1 MKKRKILSIKRS
13 TRYND
18 RIIVK
23 LDDKSVFRVPED
35 AFVLN
40 PFHVGETVTLD
51 EIEDYDVK
59 MRLQEA
65 KDAAF
70 KLLSFRMRSIAEMRK
85 RLKEKSFSQ
94 IEIDHVIDKL
104 TKLNYLNDVE
114 FGKAFVKEKIK
125 NKKIGPKA
133 IKSELF
139 PHQLS
144 PDFVDELIET
154 VYKKYKIN
162 DLITFHLKR
171 KKIKKNTQMNKSD
184 LSRLNNYLLR
194 KGFEWDNING
204 LYVEWGLI

>member
-144 PDFVDELIET
+144 PDFVDELIES

-171 KKIKKNTQMNKSD
+171 KKIKKNTRMNKSD

>member
-23 LDDKSVFRVPED
+23 LDDKSVFRIPED

-40 PFHVGETVTLD
+40 PLHVGETVTLD

-65 KDAAF
+65 KDSAF

-144 PDFVDELIET
+144 PDFVDELIES

>member
-144 PDFVDELIET
+144 PDFIDELIESI
-154 VYKKYKIN
+154 YKKYKIN

>member
-35 AFVLN
+35 VFVLN
-40 PFHVGETVTLD
+40 PFHVGETITLD
-51 EIEDYDVK
+51 EIENYDVK

-85 RLKEKSFSQ
+85 RLNEKSFSQ

-144 PDFVDELIET
+144 PDFVDELIES

>member
-94 IEIDHVIDKL
+94 IEINHVIDKL

-144 PDFVDELIET
+144 PDFVDELIES

>member
-85 RLKEKSFSQ
+85 RLKEKSFSE
-94 IEIDHVIDKL
+94 IEIDDVIDKL

-144 PDFVDELIET
+144 PDFVDELIES

>member
-35 AFVLN
+35 VFVLN

-144 PDFVDELIET
+144 PDFVDELIES

>member
-18 RIIVK
+18 RTIVK

-59 MRLQEA
+59 MRFQEA

-94 IEIDHVIDKL
+94 IEINHVIDKL

-144 PDFVDELIET
+144 PDFVDELIESF
-154 VYKKYKIN
+154 YKEYKIN

>member
-40 PFHVGETVTLD
+40 PFHIGETVTLD

-144 PDFVDELIET
+144 SDFVDELIES
-154 VYKKYKIN
+154 VYKEYKIN

>member
-40 PFHVGETVTLD
+40 PLHVGQTVTLD
-51 EIEDYDVK
+51 EIENYDVK

-65 KDAAF
+65 KDAAY

-144 PDFVDELIET
+144 PDFVDELIES

-171 KKIKKNTQMNKSD
+171 KKIKKNSQMNKSD

>member
-35 AFVLN
+35 VFVLN
-40 PFHVGETVTLD
+40 PFHVGETITLD
-51 EIEDYDVK
+51 EIENYDVK

-144 PDFVDELIET
+144 PDFVDELIES

>member
-40 PFHVGETVTLD
+40 PLHVGQTVTLD
-51 EIEDYDVK
+51 EIENYDVK
-59 MRLQEA
+59 MRFQEA

-144 PDFVDELIET
+144 PDFVDELIES

>member
-40 PFHVGETVTLD
+40 PLHVGQTVSLD
-51 EIEDYDVK
+51 EIENYDVK

-85 RLKEKSFSQ
+85 RLNEKSFSQ
-94 IEIDHVIDKL
+94 IEIEHVIDKL

-144 PDFVDELIET
+144 PDFVDELIES

>member
-40 PFHVGETVTLD
+40 PLHVGQTVTLD
-51 EIEDYDVK
+51 EIENYDVK

-65 KDAAF
+65 KDAEF

-144 PDFVDELIET
+144 PDFVDELIES

>member
-40 PFHVGETVTLD
+40 PLHVGQTVTLD
-51 EIEDYDVK
+51 EIENYDVK

-85 RLKEKSFSQ
+85 RLNEKSFSQ

-144 PDFVDELIET
+144 PDFVDELIEY

>member
-94 IEIDHVIDKL
+94 IEIDYVIDKL

-144 PDFVDELIET
+144 PDFVDELIES

>member
-35 AFVLN
+35 VFVLN

-51 EIEDYDVK
+51 EIENYDVK

-125 NKKIGPKA
+125 TKKI
-133 IKSELF
+133 
-139 PHQLS
+139 
-144 PDFVDELIET
+144 
-154 VYKKYKIN
+154 
-162 DLITFHLKR
+162 
-171 KKIKKNTQMNKSD
+171 
-184 LSRLNNYLLR
+184 
-194 KGFEWDNING
+194 
-204 LYVEWGLI
+204 

>member
-40 PFHVGETVTLD
+40 PLHVGQTVTLD
-51 EIEDYDVK
+51 EIENYDVK
-59 MRLQEA
+59 MRFQEA

-94 IEIDHVIDKL
+94 IEIDQVIDKL

-144 PDFVDELIET
+144 PDFVDELIES

>member
-1 MKKRKILSIKRS
+1 MRKRKILSIKRS

-144 PDFVDELIET
+144 PDFVDELIES

>member
-94 IEIDHVIDKL
+94 IEIDYVIDKL

-144 PDFVDELIET
+144 PDFVDELIES

-171 KKIKKNTQMNKSD
+171 KKIKKNAQMNKSD

>member
-40 PFHVGETVTLD
+40 PLHVGQTVTLD
-51 EIEDYDVK
+51 EIENYDVK

-94 IEIDHVIDKL
+94 IEIDQVIDKL

-144 PDFVDELIET
+144 PDFVDELIES

-171 KKIKKNTQMNKSD
+171 KKIKKNSQMNKSD

>member
-40 PFHVGETVTLD
+40 PLHVGQTVTLD
-51 EIEDYDVK
+51 EIENYDVK

-144 PDFVDELIET
+144 PDFVDEIIES

-171 KKIKKNTQMNKSD
+171 KKIKKNSQMNKSD

>member
-40 PFHVGETVTLD
+40 PLHVGQTVTLD
-51 EIEDYDVK
+51 EIENYDVK

-139 PHQLS
+139 PHKLS
-144 PDFVDELIET
+144 SDFVDELIES

>member
-23 LDDKSVFRVPED
+23 LDDKSVFRLPED
-35 AFVLN
+35 VFALN

-144 PDFVDELIET
+144 PDFVDELIES

-171 KKIKKNTQMNKSD
+171 KKIKKNIQMNKSD

>member
-18 RIIVK
+18 RIVVK

-40 PFHVGETVTLD
+40 PLHVGQTVTLD
-51 EIEDYDVK
+51 EIENYDVK

-85 RLKEKSFSQ
+85 RLNEKSFSQ
-94 IEIDHVIDKL
+94 IEIDQVIDKL

-125 NKKIGPKA
+125 NKKIGPRA

-144 PDFVDELIET
+144 PDFVDELIES

>member
-40 PFHVGETVTLD
+40 PFHIGETVTLD
-51 EIEDYDVK
+51 EIENYDVK

-144 PDFVDELIET
+144 SDFVDELIES

>member
-18 RIIVK
+18 RIVVK

-40 PFHVGETVTLD
+40 PLHVGQTVTLD
-51 EIEDYDVK
+51 EIENYDVK

-144 PDFVDELIET
+144 PDFVDELIES

-184 LSRLNNYLLR
+184 LTRLNNYLLR

>member
-1 MKKRKILSIKRS
+1 MKKRKILNIKRS

-65 KDAAF
+65 KDTAF

-94 IEIDHVIDKL
+94 IEIDHVIYKL
-104 TKLNYLNDVE
+104 TKLNYLNDIE

-144 PDFVDELIET
+144 PDFVDELIESI
-154 VYKKYKIN
+154 YKKYKIN

>member
-65 KDAAF
+65 KDSAF

-144 PDFVDELIET
+144 PDFVDELIES

>member
-59 MRLQEA
+59 MRLQET

-94 IEIDHVIDKL
+94 IEIDYVIDKL

-144 PDFVDELIET
+144 PDFVDELIES

>member
-40 PFHVGETVTLD
+40 PFHIGETVTLD
-51 EIEDYDVK
+51 EIENYDVK

-144 PDFVDELIET
+144 PDFVDELIES

>member
-23 LDDKSVFRVPED
+23 LDDKSVFRLPED

-40 PFHVGETVTLD
+40 PLHVGQTVSLD
-51 EIEDYDVK
+51 EIENYDVK

-85 RLKEKSFSQ
+85 RLNEKSFSQ
-94 IEIDHVIDKL
+94 IEIEHVIDKL

-144 PDFVDELIET
+144 PDFVDELIES

-194 KGFEWDNING
+194 KGFEWENING
-204 LYVEWGLI
+204 LYTEWGLI

>member
-13 TRYND
+13 TRYNN

-23 LDDKSVFRVPED
+23 LDDKSVFRLPED

-40 PFHVGETVTLD
+40 PLHVGETVTLD

-59 MRLQEA
+59 MRFQEA

-144 PDFVDELIET
+144 PDFVDELIEY

>member
-40 PFHVGETVTLD
+40 PLHVGQTVTLD
-51 EIEDYDVK
+51 EIENYDVK
-59 MRLQEA
+59 TRLQEA

-144 PDFVDELIET
+144 PDFVDELIES

>member
-40 PFHVGETVTLD
+40 PLHVGQTVTLD
-51 EIEDYDVK
+51 EIENYDVK

-85 RLKEKSFSQ
+85 RLNEKSFSQ

-144 PDFVDELIET
+144 PDFVDELIEN

>member
-40 PFHVGETVTLD
+40 PLHVGETVTLD

-94 IEIDHVIDKL
+94 IEIDHAIDKL

-144 PDFVDELIET
+144 PDFVDELIES

>member
-35 AFVLN
+35 AFILN
-40 PFHVGETVTLD
+40 PFHVGETVTVD
-51 EIEDYDVK
+51 EIEDYDDK

-94 IEIDHVIDKL
+94 IEVDQVIDKL

-144 PDFVDELIET
+144 PDFVDELIES

>member
-154 VYKKYKIN
+154 GYKKYKIN

-171 KKIKKNTQMNKSD
+171 KKIKKNSQMNKSD

>member
-94 IEIDHVIDKL
+94 IEITHVIDKL

-144 PDFVDELIET
+144 PDFVDELIES